1 MSVAQKRMNERRR
14 RGERIRKK
22 ILGTTERPRLCVR
35 RSLTNMYAQIIDDIN
50 GISIVQ
56 VSSTSKALC
65 EKNKE
70 LSKVEMAKFIGEQLA
85 VMARE
90 KGIESVVFDRKGYL
104 YHGRVKA
111 LADGARSKGLK
122 F

>member
-1 MSVAQKRMNERRR
+1 MSVAQKRMNGRRR

-35 RSLTNMYAQIIDDIN
+35 RSLTNMYAQIIDDIK

-56 VSSTSKALC
+56 VSSTSKELC
-65 EKNKE
+65 EKHKE
-70 LSKVEMAKFIGEQLA
+70 FSKIEMAKFVGEQLA
-85 VMARE
+85 VLARG

-111 LADGARSKGLK
+111 LADGARSKGLI